1 MYFCMKNI
9 QIPKILVKK
18 HKKLFCIF
26 ERRQI
31 RNLNETFGRAKMP
44 TVHKFH
50 SKLNNNYKYLF
61 IWNLDFHVKP
71 F

>member
-1 MYFCMKNI
+1 MDKQNA
-9 QIPKILVKK
+9 PNSEKK
-18 HKKLFCIF
+18 TEITKCCTF

-31 RNLNETFGRAKMP
+31 RNLNETFGLAKMP

-61 IWNLDFHVKP
+61 I
-71 F
+71 